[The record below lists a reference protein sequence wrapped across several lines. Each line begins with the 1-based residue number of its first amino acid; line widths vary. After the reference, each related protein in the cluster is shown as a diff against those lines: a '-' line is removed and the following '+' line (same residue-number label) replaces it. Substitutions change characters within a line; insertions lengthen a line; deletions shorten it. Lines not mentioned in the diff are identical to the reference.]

1 MIKIYHY
8 TKLSTAIEFI
18 LPKMQLRTNS
28 LHKMNDPKEN
38 QPWAFGGRNIDYGG
52 CYPETYSPETHI
64 DINLNSDMK

>member
-1 MIKIYHY
+1 
-8 TKLSTAIEFI
+8 
-18 LPKMQLRTNS
+18 
-28 LHKMNDPKEN
+28 MNDPKEN